1 MKIKELIWVGQ
12 SKKALMDLPEEVRQ
26 AMGYGLYIA
35 QNGDMPDNAKVLKGF
50 GGAGVIEII
59 DSDKAGTYRAV
70 YTIKMADVLFI
81 LHVFQK
87 KSKQRIKT
95 PQQDIELVRKR
106 LKIAEEIYKEMRLK
120 NEKK

>member
-87 KSKQRIKT
+87 KSKQGIKT